1 MRVDQLKE
9 EIGRCELLKMD
20 NIGRVI
26 VAVRQQLKDWHERC
40 CISDEEC
47 HAFQPADEGLSLVS
61 AQVVIFHC
69 HIAAPK
75 KTCRRL
81 RKLPDVVLTAT

>member
-1 MRVDQLKE
+1 MCVDQLKE
-9 EIGRCELLKMD
+9 EIGRCDLLKMD

-61 AQVVIFHC
+61 AQVVIFTV
-69 HIAAPK
+69 ILLLPRRP
-75 KTCRRL
+75 CRRL